1 MKTLLVSGLSG
12 VLFGLGLA
20 MGGMTDP
27 GVVLGF
33 LDVTGAWNPRL
44 VFVLAGAVVTTAIGY
59 QLVLRRRQPLLAA
72 TFQLPGKTRIDRRL
86 LLGAVVFGLGW
97 GTAGYCPGPALASI
111 GALYPATLGFVV
123 TMIVGWW
130 LGGRLMK
137 TQTSSV
143 EPE

>member
-12 VLFGLGLA
+12 LLFGLGLA

-59 QLVLRRRQPLLAA
+59 QLVLRRRRPLLATA
-72 TFQLPGKTRIDRRL
+72 FRLPGKTRIDRRL

-123 TMIVGWW
+123 TMIIGWW